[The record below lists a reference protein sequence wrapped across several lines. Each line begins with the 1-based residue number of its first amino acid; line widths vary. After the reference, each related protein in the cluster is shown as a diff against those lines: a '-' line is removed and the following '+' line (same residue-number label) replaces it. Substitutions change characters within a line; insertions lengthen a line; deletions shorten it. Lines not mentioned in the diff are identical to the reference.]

1 MMSEFN
7 CDVVK
12 RTLKEVVKI
21 LETHN
26 IEYRFLGSVVMAS
39 INGDLH
45 RNLGDLDLI
54 VDSGKKDTLYKEL
67 EKLGYYPPG
76 GMFAFGRKYL
86 SLDTLENPKLL
97 GVGFFYGKWQ
107 ADGAFVIGNRDIKF
121 IIEAYALRK
130 TKYVLDG
137 ITFIGVPRETAA
149 RGVMNSA
156 TNPKRKKE
164 LVIISEKGI
173 RPYPNSYI
181 HVNLF
186 GIKVDWIY
194 QSIMQL
200 LNIIG
205 EVRVKLGMPFDPWR

>member
-7 CDVVK
+7 SEVVK
-12 RTLKEVVKI
+12 ETLKEVVRI

-39 INGDLH
+39 INGGLH

-54 VDSGKKDTLYKEL
+54 VDGGKKNILYKEL

-76 GMFAFGRKYL
+76 GMFAFGRNYL

-107 ADGAFVIGNRDIKF
+107 TGGDFVIGNKDIKF
-121 IIEAYALRK
+121 TIESYALNK
-130 TKYVLDG
+130 TKYVLEG

-149 RGVMNSA
+149 RGVINSR

-164 LVIISEKGI
+164 LIIISGKGI
-173 RPYPNSYI
+173 KPYPNSYI
-181 HVNLF
+181 HVELF

-194 QSIMQL
+194 QSIMHL

-205 EVRVKLGMPFDPWR
+205 EVRVKSGMPFDPWR